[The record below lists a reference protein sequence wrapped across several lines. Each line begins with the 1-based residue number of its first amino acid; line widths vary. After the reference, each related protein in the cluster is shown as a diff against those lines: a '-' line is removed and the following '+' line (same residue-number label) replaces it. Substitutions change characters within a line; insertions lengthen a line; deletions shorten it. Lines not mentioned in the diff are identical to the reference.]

1 MVYEK
6 KAQSALEEF
15 LDAIY
20 YEEGRLALIN
30 KLGPALSDEDK
41 AKATQL
47 ITAQRGNLDRLLELF
62 KKDLEPLMS
71 DICKNGEAMAPL
83 VSKLLSTGTQVYQVE
98 ESTNSNEAVMIA
110 GAPVE
115 AAPVNDISNDTAVM
129 VNADVSAGDTTIVAD
144 APVAEVPTADST
156 TSEVASDVPVAPAEN
171 NEVVAASGD
180 TTVVAEGATMEG
192 VGDNAPAAEITS
204 NEVAAPAEGNGG
216 EVVTSENS
224 AVTSDGTG
232 SEVAAEV
239 PADAPVTEA
248 APVEE
253 AAPFVLSPM
262 DEDVAPVP
270 SKEEVQAAEEGVA
283 AADQQLQTIEGM
295 KSDIINDTSLTDTEK
310 TVSLGKYTRM
320 TADAVRA
327 ILVTKAQY
335 EKLLAS
341 RDAQKGL
348 LKPEGGLTEATG
360 DAVAAEEASAEVSAS
375 GDAVTE
381 EGTLTIPGAAD
392 TTAASESAAP
402 EASATEAAPE
412 VGGDSVIPAIVGGDN
427 APVEAAASTDNGGGF
442 LPTIET
448 GTDTSSTIANDAPVE
463 GALVLPMINNDG
475 AATAPVAEAT
485 SGELVIPGAVSAP
498 AENASAEASGANEL
512 QAMIEQANALY
523 KEGKTAEAQALF
535 EKIGAM
541 NKESTGDGA
550 SAEVADAAKV
560 LVKQ

>member
-41 AKATQL
+41 ATATQL
-47 ITAQRGNLDRLLELF
+47 ITAQRADLDRLLDLF

-83 VSKLLSTGTQVYQVE
+83 VSKLLSTGTQVQQVV
-98 ESTNSNEAVMIA
+98 ESTNNNEAAMV
-110 GAPVE
+110 
-115 AAPVNDISNDTAVM
+115 AAPAEEVSKNDTAVM
-129 VNADVSAGDTTIVAD
+129 VNAGVQPSETVVVAD
-144 APVAEVPTADST
+144 APGE
-156 TSEVASDVPVAPAEN
+156 
-171 NEVVAASGD
+171 D
-180 TTVVAEGATMEG
+180 TTNSVAVEGATDGSTVSAGNNDVVATSSE
-192 VGDNAPAAEITS
+192 AAIVTDG
-204 NEVAAPAEGNGG
+204 A
-216 EVVTSENS
+216 VVTDG
-224 AVTSDGTG
+224 VTVEGTS

-239 PADAPVTEA
+239 PVEA
-248 APVEE
+248 ANDAPVEE
-253 AAPFVLSPM
+253 ATPFVLSPM
-262 DEDVAPVP
+262 DEGVAPVP
-270 SKEEVQAAEEGVA
+270 TKEEVQAAEEGVA
-283 AADQQLQTIEGM
+283 AADQQLQAIEGM
-295 KSDIINDTSLTDTEK
+295 KNDIINDTSLTDTEK

-320 TADAVRA
+320 TADTVRA

-360 DAVAAEEASAEVSAS
+360 DAVAAEETNDEVA
-375 GDAVTE
+375 
-381 EGTLTIPGAAD
+381 LTIPGTAD
-392 TTAASESAAP
+392 TTPATDGVTSEASTTAAAV
-402 EASATEAAPE
+402 EASA
-412 VGGDSVIPAIVGGDN
+412 DSPIPAIVGGDS
-427 APVEAAASTDNGGGF
+427 AQAEATASSDNGGVLELPTAGGTTTENTPAEANPATNAAST
-442 LPTIET
+442 E
-448 GTDTSSTIANDAPVE
+448 S
-463 GALVLPMINNDG
+463 ALVLPLINNDNVSAEQS
-475 AATAPVAEAT
+475 AAVEQTGGVLELPTAGGTTTEN
-485 SGELVIPGAVSAP
+485 AP
-498 AENASAEASGANEL
+498 AEAQGGSNEL

-541 NKESTGDGA
+541 NKGTTGEGA
-550 SAEVADAAKV
+550 TAEVADAAKV

>member
-41 AKATQL
+41 ATATQL
-47 ITAQRGNLDRLLELF
+47 ITAQRADLDRLLDLF

-83 VSKLLSTGTQVYQVE
+83 VSKLLSTGTQVQQVV
-98 ESTNSNEAVMIA
+98 ESTNNNEAAMV
-110 GAPVE
+110 
-115 AAPVNDISNDTAVM
+115 AAPAEEVSKNDTAVM
-129 VNADVSAGDTTIVAD
+129 VNAGVQPSETAVVADVPGEDTTNSVAVESATDVSA
-144 APVAEVPTADST
+144 VPAG
-156 TSEVASDVPVAPAEN
+156 N
-171 NEVVAASGD
+171 NEVVTTGSEAAAV
-180 TTVVAEGATMEG
+180 TEGAVVTGGAPVEG
-192 VGDNAPAAEITS
+192 MSDNAGAVEGTSSEI
-204 NEVAAPAEGNGG
+204 APPAEGNGG
-216 EVVTSENS
+216 EVAATEGA
-224 AVTSDGTG
+224 AVPAEGTG

-239 PADAPVTEA
+239 PADSTNA

-253 AAPFVLSPM
+253 TVPFVLSPM
-262 DEDVAPVP
+262 DEDVAPIP
-270 SKEEVQAAEEGVA
+270 TKEETQAAEKGIA
-283 AADQQLQTIEGM
+283 AADQQLQAIEGM
-295 KSDIINDTSLTDTEK
+295 KNDIINDTSLTDTEK

-320 TADAVRA
+320 TADTVRA

-335 EKLLAS
+335 EKLLSS

-360 DAVAAEEASAEVSAS
+360 DAVAAEETKEEVA
-375 GDAVTE
+375 
-381 EGTLTIPGAAD
+381 LTIPGTAD
-392 TTAASESAAP
+392 TTPATAGATSETSTTAAAV
-402 EASATEAAPE
+402 EASA
-412 VGGDSVIPAIVGGDN
+412 DSPIPAIVGGDS
-427 APVEAAASTDNGGGF
+427 APAEATASSDNGGGF

-448 GTDTSSTIANDAPVE
+448 GAEASPETNAASTE
-463 GALVLPMINNDG
+463 SALVLPMINNDN
-475 AATAPVAEAT
+475 
-485 SGELVIPGAVSAP
+485 AP
-498 AENASAEASGANEL
+498 AEQSAAVEQTGGVLELPTAGGTTTENAPTEVQGGSNEL

-541 NKESTGDGA
+541 NKGTTGEGA
-550 SAEVADAAKV
+550 TAEVADAAKV

>member
-41 AKATQL
+41 ATATQL
-47 ITAQRGNLDRLLELF
+47 ITAQRANLDRLLDLF

-83 VSKLLSTGTQVYQVE
+83 VSKLLSTGTQVQQVV
-98 ESTNSNEAVMIA
+98 ESTNSNEAVM
-110 GAPVE
+110 V
-115 AAPVNDISNDTAVM
+115 AAPAEEVSTNDTAVM
-129 VNADVSAGDTTIVAD
+129 VNADVQPSEAVVVADSSGEDTTNSVAVEGVTD
-144 APVAEVPTADST
+144 GSVVPAGNNDVVATGSEAATVTDGAVVTDGATVEGTS
-156 TSEVASDVPVAPAEN
+156 SEVAPP
-171 NEVVAASGD
+171 
-180 TTVVAEGATMEG
+180 T
-192 VGDNAPAAEITS
+192 
-204 NEVAAPAEGNGG
+204 EGNGG
-216 EVVTSENS
+216 EVAATES
-224 AVTSDGTG
+224 AAVSAEGTG

-239 PADAPVTEA
+239 PADSTNA

-253 AAPFVLSPM
+253 TVPFVLSPM
-262 DEDVAPVP
+262 DEDVAPIP
-270 SKEEVQAAEEGVA
+270 TKEETQAAEEGVA
-283 AADQQLQTIEGM
+283 AADQQLQAIEGM
-295 KSDIINDTSLTDTEK
+295 KNDIINDTSLTDTEK

-320 TADAVRA
+320 TADTVRA

-348 LKPEGGLTEATG
+348 LKPEGSLTEATG
-360 DAVAAEEASAEVSAS
+360 DAVAAEETKDEVA
-375 GDAVTE
+375 
-381 EGTLTIPGAAD
+381 LTIPGTAD
-392 TTAASESAAP
+392 TTPATEVATS
-402 EASATEAAPE
+402 EASA
-412 VGGDSVIPAIVGGDN
+412 S
-427 APVEAAASTDNGGGF
+427 SDNGGGF

-448 GTDTSSTIANDAPVE
+448 GAEASPATNAASTE

-475 AATAPVAEAT
+475 APAEQSAAVEQTGGVLELPTAGGTTTEN
-485 SGELVIPGAVSAP
+485 AP
-498 AENASAEASGANEL
+498 AEAQGGSNEL

-541 NKESTGDGA
+541 NKGTTGEGA
-550 SAEVADAAKV
+550 TAEVADAAKV

>member
-41 AKATQL
+41 ATATQL
-47 ITAQRGNLDRLLELF
+47 ITAQRANLDRLLDLF
-62 KKDLEPLMS
+62 KKDLEPLTS

-83 VSKLLSTGTQVYQVE
+83 VSKLLSTGTQVQQVV
-98 ESTNSNEAVMIA
+98 ESTNNNEAVMIA
-110 GAPVE
+110 APAEEV
-115 AAPVNDISNDTAVM
+115 STNDTAVM
-129 VNADVSAGDTTIVAD
+129 VNADVQPSEAVVVADSSGEDTTNSVAVEGVTD
-144 APVAEVPTADST
+144 GSVVPAGNNDVVATGSEAATVTDGAVVTDGATVEGTS
-156 TSEVASDVPVAPAEN
+156 SEVAPP
-171 NEVVAASGD
+171 
-180 TTVVAEGATMEG
+180 T
-192 VGDNAPAAEITS
+192 
-204 NEVAAPAEGNGG
+204 EGNGG
-216 EVVTSENS
+216 EVAATES
-224 AVTSDGTG
+224 AVVPAEGTG

-239 PADAPVTEA
+239 STEA
-248 APVEE
+248 ASDAPVEE
-253 AAPFVLSPM
+253 ATPFVLSPM

-270 SKEEVQAAEEGVA
+270 TKEEVQAAEEGVA
-283 AADQQLQTIEGM
+283 AADQQLQAIEGM
-295 KSDIINDTSLTDTEK
+295 KNDIINDTSLTDTEK

-320 TADAVRA
+320 TADTVRA

-360 DAVAAEEASAEVSAS
+360 DAVAAEETKDEVA
-375 GDAVTE
+375 
-381 EGTLTIPGAAD
+381 LTIPGTAD
-392 TTAASESAAP
+392 TTPATEGVTSEASTAAAAV
-402 EASATEAAPE
+402 EASA
-412 VGGDSVIPAIVGGDN
+412 DSPIPAIVGGDS
-427 APVEAAASTDNGGGF
+427 ASAEATASSDNGGVLELPTAGGTTTENTPAEASPATNAAST
-442 LPTIET
+442 E
-448 GTDTSSTIANDAPVE
+448 S
-463 GALVLPMINNDG
+463 ALVLPMINND
-475 AATAPVAEAT
+475 
-485 SGELVIPGAVSAP
+485 
-498 AENASAEASGANEL
+498 NASAEQSAAVEQTGGVLELPTAGGTTTENAPAEAQGGSNEL

-541 NKESTGDGA
+541 NKGTTGEGA
-550 SAEVADAAKV
+550 TAEVADAAKV

>member
-41 AKATQL
+41 TTATQL
-47 ITAQRGNLDRLLELF
+47 ITEQRANLDRLLDLF
-62 KKDLEPLMS
+62 KNDLEPLMS

-83 VSKLLSTGTQVYQVE
+83 VSKLLSTGTQVQQVV
-98 ESTNSNEAVMIA
+98 ESTTNNTEAVMIA
-110 GAPVE
+110 APAEEV
-115 AAPVNDISNDTAVM
+115 STNDTAVM
-129 VNADVSAGDTTIVAD
+129 VNADVQPSEPVMVAD
-144 APVAEVPTADST
+144 ASVEETTNSVAIEGATDGSIGSAGNNDVVATGGEAAIVTDGAVVTDGATVEGTS
-156 TSEVASDVPVAPAEN
+156 SEVAPP
-171 NEVVAASGD
+171 
-180 TTVVAEGATMEG
+180 T
-192 VGDNAPAAEITS
+192 
-204 NEVAAPAEGNGG
+204 EGNGG
-216 EVVTSENS
+216 EVAATES
-224 AVTSDGTG
+224 AAVSAEGTG

-239 PADAPVTEA
+239 PAEA
-248 APVEE
+248 TNDAPVEE

-270 SKEEVQAAEEGVA
+270 TKEETQAAEEGIA
-283 AADQQLQTIEGM
+283 AADQQLQAIEGM
-295 KSDIINDTSLTDTEK
+295 KNDIINDTSLTDTEK

-320 TADAVRA
+320 TADTVRA

-348 LKPEGGLTEATG
+348 LKPEGGLTAATG
-360 DAVAAEEASAEVSAS
+360 DAVAAEETKDEVA
-375 GDAVTE
+375 
-381 EGTLTIPGAAD
+381 LTIPGTAD
-392 TTAASESAAP
+392 TTPATEGATS
-402 EASATEAAPE
+402 EASTAAAVVE
-412 VGGDSVIPAIVGGDN
+412 SSADSPIPAIVGGDS
-427 APVEAAASTDNGGGF
+427 ASAEATASSDNGGVLELPTAGGTTTENTPAEASPATNAAST
-442 LPTIET
+442 E
-448 GTDTSSTIANDAPVE
+448 S
-463 GALVLPMINNDG
+463 ALVLPMINND
-475 AATAPVAEAT
+475 
-485 SGELVIPGAVSAP
+485 
-498 AENASAEASGANEL
+498 NASAEQSAAVEQTGGVLELPTAGGTTTENAPAEAQGGSNEL

-541 NKESTGDGA
+541 NKETTGEGA
-550 SAEVADAAKV
+550 TAEVADAAKV

>member
-41 AKATQL
+41 ATATQL
-47 ITAQRGNLDRLLELF
+47 ITAQRANLDRLLDLF

-83 VSKLLSTGTQVYQVE
+83 VSKLLSTGTQVQQVV
-98 ESTNSNEAVMIA
+98 ESTNSNEAVM
-110 GAPVE
+110 V
-115 AAPVNDISNDTAVM
+115 AAPAEEVSTNDTAVM
-129 VNADVSAGDTTIVAD
+129 VNADVQPSEAVVVADVSGEDTTNSVAVEGATDGSVVPAGDNDVVATGSEAATVTD
-144 APVAEVPTADST
+144 GAVVTDGATVEGTS
-156 TSEVASDVPVAPAEN
+156 SEVAPP
-171 NEVVAASGD
+171 
-180 TTVVAEGATMEG
+180 T
-192 VGDNAPAAEITS
+192 
-204 NEVAAPAEGNGG
+204 EGNGG
-216 EVVTSENS
+216 ELAATES
-224 AVTSDGTG
+224 AVVPAEGTG

-239 PADAPVTEA
+239 STEA
-248 APVEE
+248 ASDAPVEE
-253 AAPFVLSPM
+253 ATPFVLSPM

-270 SKEEVQAAEEGVA
+270 TKEEVQAAEEGVA
-283 AADQQLQTIEGM
+283 AADQQLQAIEGM
-295 KSDIINDTSLTDTEK
+295 KNDIINDTSLTDTEK

-320 TADAVRA
+320 TADTVRA

-360 DAVAAEEASAEVSAS
+360 DAVAAEETKDEVA
-375 GDAVTE
+375 
-381 EGTLTIPGAAD
+381 LTIPGTAD
-392 TTAASESAAP
+392 TTPVTEVATSETSTTAAAV
-402 EASATEAAPE
+402 EASA
-412 VGGDSVIPAIVGGDN
+412 DSPIPAIVGGDS
-427 APVEAAASTDNGGGF
+427 AQAEATASSDNGGGF

-448 GTDTSSTIANDAPVE
+448 GAEASPATNDVQTE

-475 AATAPVAEAT
+475 APAEQSATVEQT
-485 SGELVIPGAVSAP
+485 GGVLELPTAGGTTTENAP
-498 AENASAEASGANEL
+498 AEAQGGSNEL

-541 NKESTGDGA
+541 NKGTTGEGA
-550 SAEVADAAKV
+550 TAEVADAAKV

>member
-41 AKATQL
+41 ATATQL
-47 ITAQRGNLDRLLELF
+47 ITAQRADLDRLLDLF

-83 VSKLLSTGTQVYQVE
+83 VSKLLSTGTQVQQVV
-98 ESTNSNEAVMIA
+98 ESTNNNEAAMV
-110 GAPVE
+110 
-115 AAPVNDISNDTAVM
+115 AAPAEEVSKNDTAVM
-129 VNADVSAGDTTIVAD
+129 VNAGVQPSETVVVAD
-144 APVAEVPTADST
+144 APGE
-156 TSEVASDVPVAPAEN
+156 
-171 NEVVAASGD
+171 D
-180 TTVVAEGATMEG
+180 TTNSVAVEGATDG
-192 VGDNAPAAEITS
+192 SVVPAGDNDV
-204 NEVAAPAEGNGG
+204 VA
-216 EVVTSENS
+216 
-224 AVTSDGTG
+224 TG

-239 PADAPVTEA
+239 STEA
-248 APVEE
+248 ASDAPVEE
-253 AAPFVLSPM
+253 ATPFVLSPM

-270 SKEEVQAAEEGVA
+270 TKEEVQAAEEGVA
-283 AADQQLQTIEGM
+283 AADQQLQAIEGM
-295 KSDIINDTSLTDTEK
+295 KNDIINDTSLTDTEK

-320 TADAVRA
+320 TADTVRA

-360 DAVAAEEASAEVSAS
+360 DAVAAEETKDEVA
-375 GDAVTE
+375 
-381 EGTLTIPGAAD
+381 LTIPGTAD
-392 TTAASESAAP
+392 TTPATDGVTS
-402 EASATEAAPE
+402 EASTTDAAVEARA
-412 VGGDSVIPAIVGGDN
+412 DSPIPAIVGGDS
-427 APVEAAASTDNGGGF
+427 AQAEATASSDNGGVLELPTAGGTTTENTPAEANPATNAAST
-442 LPTIET
+442 E
-448 GTDTSSTIANDAPVE
+448 S
-463 GALVLPMINNDG
+463 ALVLPMINNDG
-475 AATAPVAEAT
+475 APAEQSAAVEQTGGVLELPTAGGTTTEN
-485 SGELVIPGAVSAP
+485 AP
-498 AENASAEASGANEL
+498 AEAQGGSNEL

-541 NKESTGDGA
+541 NKGTTGEGA
-550 SAEVADAAKV
+550 TAEVADAAKV

>member
-41 AKATQL
+41 TTATQL
-47 ITAQRGNLDRLLELF
+47 ITEQRANLDRLLDLF
-62 KKDLEPLMS
+62 KNDLEPLMS

-83 VSKLLSTGTQVYQVE
+83 VSKLLSTGTQVQQVV
-98 ESTNSNEAVMIA
+98 ESTTNNNEAVMIA
-110 GAPVE
+110 APAEEV
-115 AAPVNDISNDTAVM
+115 STNDTAVM
-129 VNADVSAGDTTIVAD
+129 VNADVQPSEPVMVAD
-144 APVAEVPTADST
+144 ASVEETTNSVAIEGATDGSIGSAGNNDVVATGGEAAIVTDGAVVTDGATVEGTS
-156 TSEVASDVPVAPAEN
+156 SEVAPP
-171 NEVVAASGD
+171 
-180 TTVVAEGATMEG
+180 T
-192 VGDNAPAAEITS
+192 
-204 NEVAAPAEGNGG
+204 EGNGG
-216 EVVTSENS
+216 EVAATES
-224 AVTSDGTG
+224 AAVSAEGTG

-239 PADAPVTEA
+239 PAEA
-248 APVEE
+248 TNDAPVEE

-270 SKEEVQAAEEGVA
+270 TKEETQAAEEGIA
-283 AADQQLQTIEGM
+283 AADQQLQAIEGM
-295 KSDIINDTSLTDTEK
+295 KNDIINDTSLTDTEK

-320 TADAVRA
+320 TADTVRA

-348 LKPEGGLTEATG
+348 LKPEGGLTAATG
-360 DAVAAEEASAEVSAS
+360 DAVAAEETKDEVA
-375 GDAVTE
+375 
-381 EGTLTIPGAAD
+381 LTIPGTAD
-392 TTAASESAAP
+392 TTPATEGATS
-402 EASATEAAPE
+402 EASTAAAVVE
-412 VGGDSVIPAIVGGDN
+412 SSADSPIPAIVGGDS
-427 APVEAAASTDNGGGF
+427 ASAEATASSDNGGVLELPTAGGTTTENTPAEASPATNAAST
-442 LPTIET
+442 E
-448 GTDTSSTIANDAPVE
+448 S
-463 GALVLPMINNDG
+463 ALVLPMINND
-475 AATAPVAEAT
+475 
-485 SGELVIPGAVSAP
+485 
-498 AENASAEASGANEL
+498 NASAEQSAAVEQTGGVLELPTAGGTTTENAPAEAQGGSNEL

-541 NKESTGDGA
+541 NKETTGEGA
-550 SAEVADAAKV
+550 TAEVADAAKV

>member
-41 AKATQL
+41 ATATQL
-47 ITAQRGNLDRLLELF
+47 ITAQRADLDRLLDLF

-83 VSKLLSTGTQVYQVE
+83 VSKLLSTGTQVQQVV
-98 ESTNSNEAVMIA
+98 ESTNNNEAAMV
-110 GAPVE
+110 
-115 AAPVNDISNDTAVM
+115 AAPAEEVSKNDTAVM
-129 VNADVSAGDTTIVAD
+129 VNAGVQPSETAVVADVPGEDTTNSVAVESATDVSA
-144 APVAEVPTADST
+144 VPAG
-156 TSEVASDVPVAPAEN
+156 N
-171 NEVVAASGD
+171 NEVVATGSEAAAV
-180 TTVVAEGATMEG
+180 TEGAVVTGGAPVEG
-192 VGDNAPAAEITS
+192 TSDNAGAVEGTSSEI
-204 NEVAAPAEGNGG
+204 APPAEGNGG
-216 EVVTSENS
+216 EVAATEGA
-224 AVTSDGTG
+224 AVPAEGTG

-239 PADAPVTEA
+239 PADSTNA

-253 AAPFVLSPM
+253 TVPFVLSPM
-262 DEDVAPVP
+262 DEDVAPIP
-270 SKEEVQAAEEGVA
+270 TKEETQAAEKGIA
-283 AADQQLQTIEGM
+283 AADQQLQAIEGM
-295 KSDIINDTSLTDTEK
+295 KNDIINDTSLTDTEK

-320 TADAVRA
+320 TADTVRA

-335 EKLLAS
+335 EKLLSS

-360 DAVAAEEASAEVSAS
+360 DAVAAEETKEEVA
-375 GDAVTE
+375 
-381 EGTLTIPGAAD
+381 LTIPGTAD
-392 TTAASESAAP
+392 TTPATAGATSETSTTAAAV
-402 EASATEAAPE
+402 EASA
-412 VGGDSVIPAIVGGDN
+412 DSPIPAIVGGDS
-427 APVEAAASTDNGGGF
+427 APAEATASSDNGGGF

-448 GTDTSSTIANDAPVE
+448 GAEASPETNAASTE
-463 GALVLPMINNDG
+463 SALVLPMINNDN
-475 AATAPVAEAT
+475 
-485 SGELVIPGAVSAP
+485 AP
-498 AENASAEASGANEL
+498 AEQSAAVEQTGGVLELPTAGGTTTENTPAEVQGGSNEL

-541 NKESTGDGA
+541 NKGTTGEGA
-550 SAEVADAAKV
+550 TVEVADAAKV

>member
-41 AKATQL
+41 ATATQL
-47 ITAQRGNLDRLLELF
+47 ITAQRADLDRLLDLF

-83 VSKLLSTGTQVYQVE
+83 VSKLLSTGTQVQQVV
-98 ESTNSNEAVMIA
+98 ESTNNNEAAMV
-110 GAPVE
+110 
-115 AAPVNDISNDTAVM
+115 AAPAEEVSKNDTAVM
-129 VNADVSAGDTTIVAD
+129 VNAGVQPSETVVVAD
-144 APVAEVPTADST
+144 APGE
-156 TSEVASDVPVAPAEN
+156 
-171 NEVVAASGD
+171 D
-180 TTVVAEGATMEG
+180 TTNSVAVEGATDG
-192 VGDNAPAAEITS
+192 SVVPAGDNDV
-204 NEVAAPAEGNGG
+204 VA
-216 EVVTSENS
+216 
-224 AVTSDGTG
+224 TG

-239 PADAPVTEA
+239 STEA
-248 APVEE
+248 ASDAPVEE
-253 AAPFVLSPM
+253 ATPFVLSPM

-270 SKEEVQAAEEGVA
+270 TKEEVQAAEEGVA
-283 AADQQLQTIEGM
+283 AADQQLQAIEGM
-295 KSDIINDTSLTDTEK
+295 KNDIINDTSLTDTEK

-320 TADAVRA
+320 TADTVRA

-360 DAVAAEEASAEVSAS
+360 DAVAAEETKDEVA
-375 GDAVTE
+375 
-381 EGTLTIPGAAD
+381 LTIPGTAD
-392 TTAASESAAP
+392 TTPATDGVTSEASTTAAAV
-402 EASATEAAPE
+402 EASA
-412 VGGDSVIPAIVGGDN
+412 DSPIPAIVGGDS
-427 APVEAAASTDNGGGF
+427 AQAEATASSDNGGVLELPTAGGTTTENTPAEANPATNAAST
-442 LPTIET
+442 E
-448 GTDTSSTIANDAPVE
+448 S
-463 GALVLPMINNDG
+463 ALVLPMINNDG
-475 AATAPVAEAT
+475 APAEQSAAVEQTGGVLELPTAGGTTTEN
-485 SGELVIPGAVSAP
+485 AP
-498 AENASAEASGANEL
+498 AEAQGGSNEL

-541 NKESTGDGA
+541 NKGTTGEGA
-550 SAEVADAAKV
+550 TAEVADAAKV

>member
-41 AKATQL
+41 ATATQL
-47 ITAQRGNLDRLLELF
+47 ITAQRANLDRLLDLF

-83 VSKLLSTGTQVYQVE
+83 VSKLLSTGTQVQQVV
-98 ESTNSNEAVMIA
+98 ESTTNNNEAVMIA
-110 GAPVE
+110 APAEEV
-115 AAPVNDISNDTAVM
+115 STNDTAVM
-129 VNADVSAGDTTIVAD
+129 VNADVQPSEAVVVAD
-144 APVAEVPTADST
+144 A
-156 TSEVASDVPVAPAEN
+156 
-171 NEVVAASGD
+171 SGED
-180 TTVVAEGATMEG
+180 TTNSAAVEGATDVSTVPAGNNDVVATSSEAAIVTDGAVVTDGATVEG
-192 VGDNAPAAEITS
+192 TS
-204 NEVAAPAEGNGG
+204 SEVSPSTEGNGG
-216 EVVTSENS
+216 EVAATES
-224 AVTSDGTG
+224 AAVSAEETG

-239 PADAPVTEA
+239 PAEA
-248 APVEE
+248 TNDAPVEE

-270 SKEEVQAAEEGVA
+270 TKEETQAAEEGVA
-283 AADQQLQTIEGM
+283 AADQQLQAIEGM
-295 KSDIINDTSLTDTEK
+295 KNDIINDTSLTDTEK

-320 TADAVRA
+320 TADTVRA

-360 DAVAAEEASAEVSAS
+360 DAVAAEETKDEVA
-375 GDAVTE
+375 
-381 EGTLTIPGAAD
+381 LTIPGTAD
-392 TTAASESAAP
+392 TTPATDGVTS
-402 EASATEAAPE
+402 EASTTAAAVEAST
-412 VGGDSVIPAIVGGDN
+412 DSPIPAIVGGDS
-427 APVEAAASTDNGGGF
+427 AQAEATASSDNGGVLELPTAGGTTTENTPAEASPATNAAST
-442 LPTIET
+442 E
-448 GTDTSSTIANDAPVE
+448 S
-463 GALVLPMINNDG
+463 ALVLPMINND
-475 AATAPVAEAT
+475 
-485 SGELVIPGAVSAP
+485 
-498 AENASAEASGANEL
+498 NASAEQSAAVEQTGGVLELPTAGGTTTENAPAEAQGGSNEL

-541 NKESTGDGA
+541 NKGTTGEGA
-550 SAEVADAAKV
+550 TAEVADAAKV